1 MNKTM
6 FVMSVACLASL
17 GFHAQAADL
26 SVKGTIAPVSCS
38 FTITNSVF
46 DYGRIDPN
54 SLSPTRYT
62 QLAKKTTPYSIKC
75 ASNVKTTVAIRASD
89 NRASSRIP
97 GMMLS
102 LFGCNYKDIYIFGLG
117 ATSQGQKIGGYLI
130 HLRNSVADGV
140 AVGIVG
146 SENNGGY
153 WHTNSTQ
160 AVGHTS
166 NLTAWRAGN
175 VYAPI
180 KLNTVAGQIEVLPV
194 INKTSELNMSNQIN
208 LDGQATLELRYL

>member
-1 MNKTM
+1 MKKL
-6 FVMSVACLASL
+6 CLLSAGLLLSL
-17 GFHAQAADL
+17 TGLHAQAADL

-38 FTITNSVF
+38 FTITHSVF
-46 DYGRIDPN
+46 DYGRIDPG
-54 SLSPTRYT
+54 SLSQTRYT
-62 QLAKKTTPYSIKC
+62 QLAKKTTPYAIKC
-75 ASNVKTTVAIRASD
+75 AGNVKTTVAIRALD

-97 GMMLS
+97 GLML
-102 LFGCNYKDIYIFGLG
+102 GVMGNNYKDLYNFGLG
-117 ATSQGQKIGGYLI
+117 TTSQGQKIGGYVL
-130 HLRNSVADGV
+130 HLRNSIADGV

-146 SENNGGY
+146 SESNGAY

-175 VYAPI
+175 TYAPI
-180 KLNTVAGQIEVLPV
+180 KLNTVAGQIEVWPV
-194 INKTSELNMSNQIN
+194 INKTSELSMSNQIN